1 MGELTPPEDPEFAAD
16 VVVTC
21 MADLLSDG
29 ELVFVGLNS
38 HHALLAAAVAKVLHR
53 KRIRV
58 VTVAEGHEPS
68 LADLPVRRSTGD
80 PDLARIGTV
89 LPTVEAFDLAQK
101 GKVDVMFLGP
111 AQVDGEANINV
122 SVIGPL
128 ESPKVRLP
136 GGAAAAFILPLVRKA
151 ILWNFRHSPRS
162 LVRRVDFVTA
172 TARNASNEVLLCTDL
187 CLLRHERSRGAWR
200 LVSVHPWSS
209 LDEVLGSTGFEVVA
223 DPSVP
228 VTRTPTREERELIAG
243 LDPEG
248 LRLKPFRKA

>member
-1 MGELTPPEDPEFAAD
+1 MSQKDPEFAAD

-38 HHALLAAAVAKVLHR
+38 HHALLAAAVAKILHR

-58 VTVAEGHEPS
+58 VTVAEGYEPS
-68 LADLPVRRSTGD
+68 LGDLPVRRSTGD
-80 PDLARIGTV
+80 PELARIGTV

-111 AQVDGEANINV
+111 AQVDGETNINV
-122 SVIGPL
+122 SVIGSL

-136 GGAAAAFILPLVRKA
+136 GGAAAAFIFPLVRKA
-151 ILWNFRHSPRS
+151 VLWNFRHSVRS
-162 LVRRVDFVTA
+162 LVKRVDFVTA
-172 TARNASNEVLLCTDL
+172 TARNASNDVLLCTDL
-187 CLLRHERSRGAWR
+187 CLMRYDRERKAWR

-209 LDEVLGSTGFEVVA
+209 KEEVLGSTGFEVIA
-223 DPSVP
+223 DTGFV
-228 VTRTPTREERELIAG
+228 VTRAPTEEERELIAR
-243 LDPEG
+243 LDPDG
-248 LRLKPFRKA
+248 LRLRPFVKT

>member
-1 MGELTPPEDPEFAAD
+1 MGPTSSRDPEFAAD
-16 VVVTC
+16 VTVTC
-21 MADLLSDG
+21 MADLLADG

-38 HHALLAAAVAKVLHR
+38 HHALLAAAVARFLHR

-58 VTVAEGHEPS
+58 VTVAEGYEPTF
-68 LADLPVRRSTGD
+68 ADLPVKRSTGD
-80 PDLARIGTV
+80 PDLARVGTV

-101 GKVDVMFLGP
+101 GRVDVMFLGP
-111 AQVDGEANINV
+111 VQIDEETNINV

-136 GGAAAAFILPLVRKA
+136 GGAAAAFILPLVRRA
-151 ILWNFRHSPRS
+151 VLWNFRHSVRS
-162 LVRRVDFVTA
+162 LVKRVDFVTA

-187 CLLRHERSRGAWR
+187 CLLKHDRRRRAWR

-209 LDEVLGSTGFEVVA
+209 RDEVLGSTGFEVIA
-223 DPSVP
+223 DSGVT
-228 VTRTPTREERELIAG
+228 VTRAPTDEERELIAR

-248 LRLKPFRKA
+248 LRLRPFQKT

>member
-1 MGELTPPEDPEFAAD
+1 LTSQKDPEFAAD

-38 HHALLAAAVAKVLHR
+38 HHALLAAAVAKILHR

-58 VTVAEGHEPS
+58 VTVAEGYEPS
-68 LADLPVRRSTGD
+68 LGDLPVRRSTGD
-80 PDLARIGTV
+80 PELAKIGTV

-111 AQVDGEANINV
+111 AQVDGETNINV
-122 SVIGPL
+122 SVIGSL

-136 GGAAAAFILPLVRKA
+136 GGAAAAFIFPLVRKA
-151 ILWNFRHSPRS
+151 VLWNFRHSVRS
-162 LVRRVDFVTA
+162 LVKRVDFVTA
-172 TARNASNEVLLCTDL
+172 TARNASNDVLLCTDL
-187 CLLRHERSRGAWR
+187 CLMRYDRERKAWR

-209 LDEVLGSTGFEVVA
+209 KEEVLGSTGFEVIA
-223 DPSVP
+223 DAGFV
-228 VTRTPTREERELIAG
+228 VTRTPTEEERKLIAR
-243 LDPEG
+243 LDTDG
-248 LRLKPFRKA
+248 LRLRPFVKT